1 MPFPKSPWKY
11 RIFQQNNTTQFSKH
25 LQVAPADDRGLKKL
39 ELKEVIQATL
49 NTMQTLSVF
58 EKQFTKQ

>member
-1 MPFPKSPWKY
+1 M
-11 RIFQQNNTTQFSKH
+11 FQRNNTTQFSKH
-25 LQVAPADDRGLKKL
+25 LQVAPADGRGLKKL

-58 EKQFTKQ
+58 EKRFTKQ